1 MRFSVD
7 NLTLWTKEYFEKK
20 LADYNENLL
29 EGAVKETNMRKVK
42 KVFSQTS
49 KTLRKD
55 YLEFIHKKLRH
66 FEKDYYFN
74 VLFSNLGIAPKNESE

>member
-49 KTLRKD
+49 KTLRN
-55 YLEFIHKKLRH
+55 Y
-66 FEKDYYFN
+66 
-74 VLFSNLGIAPKNESE
+74 